1 MAPAWS
7 CLQAHGLLT
16 FNQWCNRGRFVRRVV
31 SVDICLL
38 KQTQTP
44 AESSRRTRCGHCD
57 EKTLLT
63 FIPRFDPPSSV
74 TGWGGGQKHILQSE
88 QTSTSKGKLNILYT
102 LTTFYN
108 LHNGWRWS
116 NFLELT
122 GTPYYRWRRGK
133 KKKSNN
139 YFCKSFML
147 KQARRYLQLAL
158 LPMTSP
164 LETKRIDS
172 II

>member
-7 CLQAHGLLT
+7 YLQAHGLLI
-16 FNQWCNRGRFVRRVV
+16 FNQWCNRRKFVRHVV
-31 SVDICLL
+31 YVDICLL

-57 EKTLLT
+57 EKTLIT

-74 TGWGGGQKHILQSE
+74 TRWGGGQKHILQTE
-88 QTSTSKGKLNILYT
+88 QTSTSKGKLNILYS

-108 LHNGWRWS
+108 LHNAWRWS

-133 KKKSNN
+133 KTKVKQLLLWK
-139 YFCKSFML
+139 FCVE
-147 KQARRYLQLAL
+147 
-158 LPMTSP
+158 TSQKISSACFATNG
-164 LETKRIDS
+164 LTTRN
-172 II
+172 